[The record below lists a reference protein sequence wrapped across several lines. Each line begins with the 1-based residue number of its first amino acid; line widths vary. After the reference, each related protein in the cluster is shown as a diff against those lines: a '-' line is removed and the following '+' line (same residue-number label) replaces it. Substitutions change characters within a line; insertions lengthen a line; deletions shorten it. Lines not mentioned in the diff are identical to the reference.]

1 MTCTK
6 KIYIKIKKKKNN
18 IQKKEKLKENKN
30 EKQHITKFKLVLKI
44 LIGLTIF
51 ILSILLSKYI
61 YYNIKA
67 FKLNKNIEKETFDTL
82 RLFYENLK
90 KVILDVKK
98 LNNSNLSLSQT
109 INLNN
114 ILKYSANTINDN
126 ILMKNNGTIVEDK
139 YLGIYKYSCEN
150 LKLKKN
156 IGKKIIINNLFC
168 VGENRLLTNKKF
180 TIKDYSFELMNNI
193 YNTLFL

>member
-1 MTCTK
+1 M
-6 KIYIKIKKKKNN
+6 
-18 IQKKEKLKENKN
+18 
-30 EKQHITKFKLVLKI
+30 VLKI